1 MPDNPFFIKMK
12 KKRRH
17 QERLADTENLFRA
30 ASDFF
35 FLGFL
40 LISLVSWLFLD
51 VSLPLV
57 LGLLGITALTGLS
70 AVLYRTAPQQSL
82 VLNIIAIGFLTGILW
97 VSLYS
102 GGLQSP
108 FLFVLGLLV
117 LLAYMSKPLLGYLY
131 LALSMLGMTLLAWQG
146 NQLLLNTYNAVPQSS
161 QTIFA
166 VLVFLLFLAFLA
178 VIFGRRF
185 IERMHE
191 IYQGKEELEKRVEEK
206 EMLLKEVHHRVKNNL
221 QTVSSLLR
229 MQSRSIEDAQ
239 TLSQIRSSQN
249 RVVCMAMVHEMLY
262 QREDLSCIE
271 YSTYVHQLGDYLVKS
286 IKGPE
291 SNIRLKIDIPEIEL
305 GIDTA
310 IPLGLLIN
318 EAVTNALKYGFEGRD
333 SGEISISLEKEDKH
347 EYILRIGD
355 DGIGYPESMDYQ
367 TSKSL
372 GLKLIHNLSRQLKG
386 SVIRDLSK
394 RGTNYIIRFQEVNQ
408 DPFHSIA

>member
-1 MPDNPFFIKMK
+1 MPENPFFIKMK

-17 QERLADTENLFRA
+17 QERLADTETLFRA
-30 ASDFF
+30 ASE
-35 FLGFL
+35 FLFLELLLLSLASWLWLSAGPPLILGLVGLTVLMGLSALLYRSPLRHPIVFHMVAVGFL
-40 LISLVSWLFLD
+40 LG
-51 VSLPLV
+51 V
-57 LGLLGITALTGLS
+57 LWA
-70 AVLYRTAPQQSL
+70 
-82 VLNIIAIGFLTGILW
+82 
-97 VSLYS
+97 SLYS

-108 FLFVLGLLV
+108 VLFLLGLLV
-117 LLAYMSKPLLGYLY
+117 LLAYRSNSLHGHVYLGASLLGIGLVW
-131 LALSMLGMTLLAWQG
+131 AKDKLGLPA
-146 NQLLLNTYNAVPQSS
+146 TYNAVPEAAQGFF
-161 QTIFA
+161 TL
-166 VLVFLLFLAFLA
+166 LVFIVFMAFLGR
-178 VIFGRRF
+178 IFGNLF
-185 IERMHE
+185 FKKLHG
-191 IYQGKEELEKRVEEK
+191 IYRSKEELEQKVEEK

-229 MQSRSIEDAQ
+229 MQGRSIEDAQ

-291 SNIRLKIDIPEIEL
+291 SNIRLNIDIPEIEL

-347 EYILRIGD
+347 EFVLRIGD

-367 TSKSL
+367 SSKSL

-394 RGTNYIIRFQEVNQ
+394 RGTNYVIRFQEVSQ

>member
-117 LLAYMSKPLLGYLY
+117 VLAYMSKPLLGYLY

-146 NQLLLNTYNAVPQSS
+146 NQLLLNTHNTVPQSS

-318 EAVTNALKYGFEGRD
+318 GFRGNKYFARKRRQTRIYSPHWGRWD
-333 SGEISISLEKEDKH
+333 RISGKH
-347 EYILRIGD
+347 
-355 DGIGYPESMDYQ
+355 
-367 TSKSL
+367 
-372 GLKLIHNLSRQLKG
+372 GLPNLQ
-386 SVIRDLSK
+386 IPW
-394 RGTNYIIRFQEVNQ
+394 T
-408 DPFHSIA
+408 

>member
-1 MPDNPFFIKMK
+1 MPENPFFIKMK

-17 QERLADTENLFRA
+17 QERLADTEGLFRA
-30 ASDFF
+30 ASDFLF
-35 FLGFL
+35 LAFLILALVSQFLLRVQAPLVQVLSGIAILMGISALLYRSTYRHPVISHLVALGFL
-40 LISLVSWLFLD
+40 LGVLG
-51 VSLPLV
+51 VSLL
-57 LGLLGITALTGLS
+57 
-70 AVLYRTAPQQSL
+70 
-82 VLNIIAIGFLTGILW
+82 
-97 VSLYS
+97 S

-117 LLAYMSKPLLGYLY
+117 LLAYKSKTLHGHLYLGASLLGIVLLWIQDQQAP
-131 LALSMLGMTLLAWQG
+131 LAV
-146 NQLLLNTYNAVPQSS
+146 NNAVPEGQ
-161 QTIFA
+161 QGVFTFL
-166 VLVFLLFLAFLA
+166 VLLLFMAFLGR
-178 VIFGRRF
+178 IFGHHF
-185 IERMHE
+185 FEKLHG
-191 IYQGKEELEKRVEEK
+191 IYRKKEDLEQKVAEK

-229 MQSRSIEDAQ
+229 MQGRSIEDAQ

-291 SNIRLKIDIPEIEL
+291 SNIRLNIDIPEIEL

-347 EYILRIGD
+347 EFVLRIGD
-355 DGIGYPESMDYQ
+355 DGIGYPESMDYKS
-367 TSKSL
+367 SKSL

-394 RGTNYIIRFQEVNQ
+394 RGTNYIIRFQEVRQ

>member
-1 MPDNPFFIKMK
+1 MPENPFFIKMK

-30 ASDFF
+30 ASE
-35 FLGFL
+35 FLFLEFL
-40 LISLVSWLFLD
+40 LLTLFSWL
-51 VSLPLV
+51 
-57 LGLLGITALTGLS
+57 LLRVESPVTLGLS
-70 AVLYRTAPQQSL
+70 AITVVMGISALLYRSSVRHPVVFHMLAL
-82 VLNIIAIGFLTGILW
+82 VFLFGVLW
-97 VSLYS
+97 VSLFS

-117 LLAYMSKPLLGYLY
+117 LLAYRSNSLHGHLYLGVSLLGI
-131 LALSMLGMTLLAWQG
+131 ALLWGQDQWDFVS
-146 NQLLLNTYNAVPQSS
+146 TYNAVPETQ
-161 QTIFA
+161 QGGFTL
-166 VLVFLLFLAFLA
+166 LVFILFMVFLGR
-178 VIFGRRF
+178 IFGNLFFEKIHGIYRR
-185 IERMHE
+185 
-191 IYQGKEELEKRVEEK
+191 KEELEQKVEEK

-229 MQSRSIEDAQ
+229 MQGRSIEDAQ

-291 SNIRLKIDIPEIEL
+291 SNIRLNIDIPEIEL

-347 EYILRIGD
+347 EFVLRIGD

-367 TSKSL
+367 SSKSL

-394 RGTNYIIRFQEVNQ
+394 RGTNYIIRFQEVRQ

>member
-1 MPDNPFFIKMK
+1 
-12 KKRRH
+12 
-17 QERLADTENLFRA
+17 
-30 ASDFF
+30 
-35 FLGFL
+35 
-40 LISLVSWLFLD
+40 
-51 VSLPLV
+51 
-57 LGLLGITALTGLS
+57 
-70 AVLYRTAPQQSL
+70 
-82 VLNIIAIGFLTGILW
+82 
-97 VSLYS
+97 
-102 GGLQSP
+102 
-108 FLFVLGLLV
+108 
-117 LLAYMSKPLLGYLY
+117 MSKPLLGYLY
-131 LALSMLGMTLLAWQG
+131 LALSMLGIALLWSQG
-146 NQLLLNTYNAVPQSS
+146 NQEIPDTYNAVPQSS
-161 QTIFA
+161 QAIFA
-166 VLVFLLFLAFLA
+166 VLVFMLFMAFLV
-178 VIFGRRF
+178 VIFGRRI
-185 IERMHE
+185 IERMHG

>member
-1 MPDNPFFIKMK
+1 MK

-17 QERLADTENLFRA
+17 QERLADTEQLFRA
-30 ASDFF
+30 ASDF
-35 FLGFL
+35 LLMAFL
-40 LISLVSWLFLD
+40 LLTLVSRFLLGAA
-51 VSLPLV
+51 LPLV
-57 LGLLGITALTGLS
+57 AGLLGITVLMGINS
-70 AVLYRTAPQQSL
+70 MLYRTSFRQPL
-82 VLNIIAIGFLTGILW
+82 VFHLVGAGFLLGILG

-108 FLFVLGLLV
+108 FLFLLGLLV
-117 LLAYMSKPLLGYLY
+117 LLAYRSKSLYGHLYLGASLLGIAFIWAAGRQAFVSAYN
-131 LALSMLGMTLLAWQG
+131 ALPESAMGLFTLL
-146 NQLLLNTYNAVPQSS
+146 V
-161 QTIFA
+161 I
-166 VLVFLLFLAFLA
+166 VLFMAFLGW
-178 VIFGRRF
+178 IFGHRF
-185 IERMHE
+185 FEKLHG
-191 IYQGKEELEKRVEEK
+191 IYRSKEELEQKVSEK

-229 MQSRSIEDAQ
+229 MQGRSVEDAQ

-291 SNIRLKIDIPEIEL
+291 SNIRLNINIPEIEL

-347 EYILRIGD
+347 EFVLRIGD
-355 DGIGYPESMDYQ
+355 NGVGYPESMDYQ
-367 TSKSL
+367 SSKSL

-394 RGTNYIIRFQEVNQ
+394 RGTNYIIRFQEVRQ
-408 DPFHSIA
+408 EPFHSIA

>member
-1 MPDNPFFIKMK
+1 MPENPFFIKMK

-17 QERLADTENLFRA
+17 QERLADTETLFRA
-30 ASDFF
+30 ASEFLF
-35 FLGFL
+35 LELLLLTLASWVLLSVETPLILGLLAITALMGISALLRRSSLRHPILFHLVALGFL
-40 LISLVSWLFLD
+40 LGVLWSSLF
-51 VSLPLV
+51 
-57 LGLLGITALTGLS
+57 
-70 AVLYRTAPQQSL
+70 
-82 VLNIIAIGFLTGILW
+82 
-97 VSLYS
+97 S

-108 FLFVLGLLV
+108 MLFLLGLLV
-117 LLAYMSKPLLGYLY
+117 LLAYRSNSLHGHLYLGASLLGIV
-131 LALSMLGMTLLAWQG
+131 LLWAQEKQG
-146 NQLLLNTYNAVPQSS
+146 FPIAYHAVPEGQQGVFSL
-161 QTIFA
+161 
-166 VLVFLLFLAFLA
+166 LVFILFMAFLGR
-178 VIFGRRF
+178 IFGNLFFEKLHGMYRS
-185 IERMHE
+185 
-191 IYQGKEELEKRVEEK
+191 KEELEQKVEEK

-229 MQSRSIEDAQ
+229 MQGRSIEDAQ

-291 SNIRLKIDIPEIEL
+291 SNIRLNIDIPEIEL

-347 EYILRIGD
+347 EFVLRIGD
-355 DGIGYPESMDYQ
+355 DGVGYPESMDYQ
-367 TSKSL
+367 SSKSL

-394 RGTNYIIRFQEVNQ
+394 RGTNYIIRFQEVRQ

>member
-1 MPDNPFFIKMK
+1 MPENPFFIKMK

-17 QERLADTENLFRA
+17 QERLADTDTLFRA
-30 ASDFF
+30 ASDFL
-35 FLGFL
+35 FLEFL
-40 LISLVSWLFLD
+40 LLTVISQLFLS
-51 VSLPLV
+51 VGTPLIQ
-57 LGLLGITALTGLS
+57 GLLGITALMGIS
-70 AVLYRTAPQQSL
+70 ALLYRSPIRHPFVFHVVAL
-82 VLNIIAIGFLTGILW
+82 GFLTGILW
-97 VSLYS
+97 VSLFS
-102 GGLQSP
+102 GGLLSP
-108 FLFVLGLLV
+108 FLFILGLLV
-117 LLAYMSKPLLGYLY
+117 LLAYRSRSLHGHLY
-131 LALSMLGMTLLAWQG
+131 LGASFLGI
-146 NQLLLNTYNAVPQSS
+146 LLLWAQDQRSFLRVYNAVPEGQ
-161 QTIFA
+161 QGVFA
-166 VLVFLLFLAFLA
+166 LLVFLLFMAFLGR
-178 VIFGRRF
+178 VFGHLLF
-185 IERMHE
+185 EKLHG
-191 IYQGKEELEKRVEEK
+191 IYRSKEDLQQKVEEK

-229 MQSRSIEDAQ
+229 MQGRSIEDAQ

-291 SNIRLKIDIPEIEL
+291 SNIRLNIDIPEIEL

-333 SGEISISLEKEDKH
+333 SGEISISLEREDKH
-347 EYILRIGD
+347 EFVLRIGD
-355 DGIGYPESMDYQ
+355 DGIGYPENVDYQ
-367 TSKSL
+367 SSKSL

-394 RGTNYIIRFQEVNQ
+394 RGTNYIIRFQEVRQ

>member
-17 QERLADTENLFRA
+17 QERLADTENLFRT

-35 FLGFL
+35 FLEFL
-40 LISLVSWLFLD
+40 VLTLVSWLFLD
-51 VSLPLV
+51 ASPPLV
-57 LGLLGITALTGLS
+57 LGLLGISAITGLS
-70 AVLYRTAPQQSL
+70 ALLYRYFAQQPA
-82 VLNIIAIGFLTGILW
+82 VFNIIALGFLAGIFW

-117 LLAYMSKPLLGYLY
+117 LLAYMSRPLLGHLY
-131 LALSMLGMTLLAWQG
+131 LGMSMVCVALLWWQG
-146 NQLLLNTYNAVPQSS
+146 QQAFLSAYNAVPETEQGV
-161 QTIFA
+161 FA
-166 VLVFLLFLAFLA
+166 VLVFILFMAFLGW
-178 VIFGRRF
+178 VFGRRF
-185 IERMHE
+185 IEKVHGV
-191 IYQGKEELEKRVEEK
+191 YQGKEDLEKRVEEK

-286 IKGPE
+286 IRGPE
-291 SNIRLKIDIPEIEL
+291 SNIRLNIDIPEIEL

-347 EYILRIGD
+347 EFVLRIGD